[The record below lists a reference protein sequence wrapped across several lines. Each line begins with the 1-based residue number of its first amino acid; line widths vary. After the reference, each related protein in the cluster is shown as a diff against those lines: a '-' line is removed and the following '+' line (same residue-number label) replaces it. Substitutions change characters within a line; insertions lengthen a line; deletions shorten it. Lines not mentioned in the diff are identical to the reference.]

1 MPCSLFLVSFLLP
14 GFPIV
19 WHSHGHGVLPS
30 FHQVTLPLICIVPK
44 RTALHSQETPHVAH
58 KALGQTPE
66 LGQRC
71 QVQLPWAK
79 MPPGPPQPMPQQ
91 CSGKSE
97 VAFCS
102 FPCIIPNL
110 EAVSECGAGDAKHC
124 PSTSDKAGR
133 GRGPFEVFA
142 KAPPF
147 PTSTSSWRGFVND
160 GQFTDVLSGG
170 NFVATGI
177 EKQNHP

>member
-1 MPCSLFLVSFLLP
+1 MPYSLFLVSFLLP

-66 LGQRC
+66 LRQHC

-79 MPPGPPQPMPQQ
+79 RPPGPPQPMPQQ

-110 EAVSECGAGDAKHC
+110 EAVGKCQSVELETQSIAQVPQIRQGEEGD
-124 PSTSDKAGR
+124 PSR
-133 GRGPFEVFA
+133 CLLQHLHFLHPP
-142 KAPPF
+142 AP
-147 PTSTSSWRGFVND
+147 
-160 GQFTDVLSGG
+160 GG
-170 NFVATGI
+170 GL
-177 EKQNHP
+177 